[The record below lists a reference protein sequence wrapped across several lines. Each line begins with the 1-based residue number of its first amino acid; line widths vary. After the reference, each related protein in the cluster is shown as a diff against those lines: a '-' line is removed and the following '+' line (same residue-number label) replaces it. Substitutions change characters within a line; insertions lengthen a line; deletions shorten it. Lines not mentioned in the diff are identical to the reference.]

1 MEHFEYVIKPQ
12 PGDARILRLKI
23 KLFVLYF
30 AVLGVPVGL
39 SVLFVPSP
47 LWPVMAVVTASVVFC
62 AVAFTWHKTRPE
74 IEYSVDDG
82 VLTVANIYA
91 GRIRKTILETPLRD
105 AALIAPMSEEF
116 EERLRE
122 FDAETSYVG
131 VFDNSQASYFMLFTD
146 EDERRAVLY
155 LYADA
160 DIAKRYKRLNPRTV
174 IGK

>member
-1 MEHFEYVIKPQ
+1 MK
-12 PGDARILRLKI
+12 LKI
-23 KLFVLYF
+23 KLFLLYF

-39 SVLFVPSP
+39 SVLLVPVP
-47 LWPVMAVVTASVVFC
+47 LWPVMAVVTASAVIC

-105 AALIAPMSEEF
+105 AALIAPMSEAF

-131 VFDNSQASYFMLFTD
+131 VFDNGQANYFMLFTD

-155 LYADA
+155 LHADA
-160 DIAKRYKRLNPRTV
+160 DAAKRFKRINARTV
-174 IGK
+174 LTVK